1 MRISRREFILGSS
14 AFVILKN
21 STVFSQNRKRI
32 IIAGGGLSGLSAAF
46 ELSLK
51 GFDVTVIEGRDRIGG
66 RVFTLKKPFR
76 DNQYA
81 ELGGEIVGN
90 GYKRFLNYAEKF
102 GVEYSEIPDTT
113 DTGGSIGNVQKGLG
127 NSAFLKGKLYP
138 IGSEFPNPYNF
149 KGEEAQALP
158 PQILAKHLRE
168 MATDL
173 RNNPSKIDLFDQVSL
188 ADSLRSRGIS
198 NEMIRL
204 MNISLNYNSIETV
217 STGGILWES
226 KRRTS
231 VGTKAI
237 KIAGGNDQ
245 IPQKLYEN
253 ALKNGVRFIL
263 NAKIKEIWHSD
274 ELVKVS
280 YQDKSGKIQT
290 QEATKLICT
299 IPFSVLREIK
309 FSPTLP
315 DAKSKAINELAYT
328 KISKVYLQAKR
339 KPWDDRK
346 LGSSIWTDTVCE
358 RIFNVAGNT
367 DDERGIF
374 SIWTDGEGST
384 FPESLND
391 NKRENWGKK
400 EFEKILPFIKID
412 KTATKSWSNDEFS
425 RGAYS
430 HFTRNQLKNLQPHLK
445 SAVGLIHFAG
455 EHTAEKAPGMEGA
468 LESAER
474 VIAELS

>member
-14 AFVILKN
+14 AFVFLKN
-21 STVFSQNRKRI
+21 NNTFSQNRKKI

-102 GVEYSEIPDTT
+102 GVEYTEVPDTT

-149 KGEEAQALP
+149 KGEESLALP
-158 PQILAKHLRE
+158 PQLLAKHLRE
-168 MATDL
+168 MATEL
-173 RNNPSKIDLFDQVSL
+173 RNNPAKIDLFDQVSL

-231 VGTKAI
+231 VGTSLRQSTGECGSLHSAW
-237 KIAGGNDQ
+237 IAHPDKCHRG
-245 IPQKLYEN
+245 
-253 ALKNGVRFIL
+253 R
-263 NAKIKEIWHSD
+263 
-274 ELVKVS
+274 KVC
-280 YQDKSGKIQT
+280 QN
-290 QEATKLICT
+290 
-299 IPFSVLREIK
+299 R
-309 FSPTLP
+309 
-315 DAKSKAINELAYT
+315 
-328 KISKVYLQAKR
+328 R
-339 KPWDDRK
+339 R
-346 LGSSIWTDTVCE
+346 
-358 RIFNVAGNT
+358 
-367 DDERGIF
+367 
-374 SIWTDGEGST
+374 
-384 FPESLND
+384 
-391 NKRENWGKK
+391 
-400 EFEKILPFIKID
+400 
-412 KTATKSWSNDEFS
+412 
-425 RGAYS
+425 
-430 HFTRNQLKNLQPHLK
+430 
-445 SAVGLIHFAG
+445 
-455 EHTAEKAPGMEGA
+455 
-468 LESAER
+468 
-474 VIAELS
+474 